1 MSLVLLK
8 IPLEFNFGK
17 NQYIRGYYSLF
28 EIIDKPVFAKR
39 NDISREDYPNV
50 YSLFAF
56 DLTPDLC
63 SGDQFNIIR
72 TGNLDVG
79 LTFADS
85 LDDSIVVIFYLEY
98 DNLVEINNKFEVSYD
113 YKI

>member
-1 MSLVLLK
+1 MVDGQSSSYYK
-8 IPLEFNFGK
+8 PLEFNFPK

-28 EIIDKPVFAKR
+28 ENIDKPVFA
-39 NDISREDYPNV
+39 
-50 YSLFAF
+50 
-56 DLTPDLC
+56 TDLC
-63 SGDQFNIIR
+63 SGDQFNINR

-85 LDDSIVVIFYLEY
+85 LDDSIVVIFYLEH